1 MKQLNRIIAI
11 SLVVIATIV
20 GITYTTAQS
29 SKLKNLHHTRMGERT
44 SITSRIH

>member
-29 SKLKNLHHTRMGERT
+29 NKIKNLHHTKMEGQT
-44 SITSRIH
+44 SFKSILH